1 MRVDFEV
8 IQAVLWCITYVLII
22 FYNIRYRTLGIPPIA
37 IASNFA
43 WETVALLQ
51 DVRYAPSSFNIYDVL
66 LGGLG
71 NLIHT
76 AWFFLDVL
84 IVVTYLVFCRPVY
97 LKCKWYWAVL
107 YAADLFLFFFAFE
120 HGGMLLSSF
129 IIDCTM
135 AIEYFLYSFNRKFKV
150 NWLTAAICAVKLLG
164 DWCACLCNRR
174 FSAAVAV
181 LGIVILVLNMGCF
194 GEVLLRLY
202 KENRRDSQ

>member
-1 MRVDFEV
+1 MRADFDAM
-8 IQAVLWCITYVLII
+8 QAILWSVTYVLII
-22 FYNIRYRTLGIPPIA
+22 LYNIRYRTLGIPPIA

-66 LGGLG
+66 LGSLG

-84 IVVTYLVFCRPVY
+84 IVVTYMVFCRPVY
-97 LKCKWYWAVL
+97 LKRNWYWAVL
-107 YAADLFLFFFAFE
+107 YAADLLLLIFAFK

-129 IIDCTM
+129 LIDCTM
-135 AIEYFLYSFNRKFKV
+135 AIEYLLYSFNRKFKA
-150 NWLTAAICAVKLLG
+150 NWLAAVICAAKLLG
-164 DWCACLCNRR
+164 DWCAYLCYRR
-174 FSAAVAV
+174 YSAAVAV

-194 GEVLLRLY
+194 GVVLLRLY
-202 KENRRDSQ
+202 KENRRDSR

>member
-1 MRVDFEV
+1 MRADFDAM
-8 IQAVLWCITYVLII
+8 QAILWSVTYVLII
-22 FYNIRYRTLGIPPIA
+22 LYNIRYRTLGIPPIA

-66 LGGLG
+66 LGSLG

-84 IVVTYLVFCRPVY
+84 IVVTYMVFCRPVY
-97 LKCKWYWAVL
+97 LKRKWYWAVL
-107 YAADLFLFFFAFE
+107 YAADLLLLIFAFK

-129 IIDCTM
+129 LIDCTM
-135 AIEYFLYSFNRKFKV
+135 AIEYLLYSFNRKFKA
-150 NWLTAAICAVKLLG
+150 NWLAAVICAAKLLG
-164 DWCACLCNRR
+164 DWCAYLCYRR
-174 FSAAVAV
+174 YSAAVAV

-194 GEVLLRLY
+194 GVVLLRLY
-202 KENRRDSQ
+202 KENRRDSR

>member
-1 MRVDFEV
+1 MRADFDAM
-8 IQAVLWCITYVLII
+8 QAILWSVTYVLII
-22 FYNIRYRTLGIPPIA
+22 LYNIRYRTLGIPPIA

-135 AIEYFLYSFNRKFKV
+135 AIEYFLYSFRRKYKV
-150 NWLTAAICAVKLLG
+150 NWLAAVICAAKLLG
-164 DWCACLCNRR
+164 SWCAYLCYRR
-174 FSAAVAV
+174 YSAAVAV

-202 KENRRDSQ
+202 KENRRDSR

>member
-22 FYNIRYRTLGIPPIA
+22 FFNIRYRTLGIPPIA

-66 LGGLG
+66 LGSLG

-107 YAADLFLFFFAFE
+107 HRWYRQQSGYGLRRLCCILWCNKRCYHSE
-120 HGGMLLSSF
+120 L
-129 IIDCTM
+129 DCRW
-135 AIEYFLYSFNRKFKV
+135 YDS
-150 NWLTAAICAVKLLG
+150 
-164 DWCACLCNRR
+164 RR
-174 FSAAVAV
+174 RCCWYYRQ
-181 LGIVILVLNMGCF
+181 G
-194 GEVLLRLY
+194 
-202 KENRRDSQ
+202 